1 MTRTSSAG
9 SGGRSRVPVMR
20 GFTLIE
26 LLVVMM
32 ILALVATTVPAMLSR
47 GVGSQLQSSVRELAT
62 GLRWARSE
70 AVSERHSVALWVDT
84 ADKSYLVETRRR
96 RYRLPEEAS
105 VLVNTTERE
114 VRGDLA
120 AIRFY
125 PDGSSSGGSIELGAE
140 GVVFQ
145 VTVDW
150 LTGGVDV
157 ARLGVE

>member
-1 MTRTSSAG
+1 MRAL
-9 SGGRSRVPVMR
+9 R

-32 ILALVATTVPAMLSR
+32 ILALAATTVGPLLSR
-47 GVGSQLQSSVRELAT
+47 GVGSQLQSSVRDLAT

-70 AVSERHSVALWVDT
+70 AVSERRSVALWVDT
-84 ADKSYLVETRRR
+84 ADKSYVFETRRR
-96 RYRLPEEAS
+96 RYRLPEEAD
-105 VLVNTTERE
+105 VLVNTTEHE
-114 VRGDLA
+114 VRDDLA

-150 LTGGVDV
+150 LTGAVAV
-157 ARLGVE
+157 ARLGAE

>member
-1 MTRTSSAG
+1 
-9 SGGRSRVPVMR
+9 MR

-32 ILALVATTVPAMLSR
+32 ILALVVTTVPAMLSR

-70 AVSERHSVALWVDT
+70 AVSERRSVALWVDT
-84 ADKSYLVETRRR
+84 ADKSYVVETRRR
-96 RYRLPEEAS
+96 RYRQPEEAK

-120 AIRFY
+120 AIRF
-125 PDGSSSGGSIELGAE
+125 
-140 GVVFQ
+140 
-145 VTVDW
+145 
-150 LTGGVDV
+150 
-157 ARLGVE
+157 

>member
-1 MTRTSSAG
+1 MRAL
-9 SGGRSRVPVMR
+9 R

-32 ILALVATTVPAMLSR
+32 ILALAATTVGPLLSR
-47 GVGSQLQSSVRELAT
+47 GVGSQLQSSVRDLAT

-70 AVSERHSVALWVDT
+70 AVSGRRSVALWVDT
-84 ADKSYLVETRRR
+84 ADKSYVFETRRR
-96 RYRLPEEAS
+96 RYRLPEEAK
-105 VLVNTTERE
+105 VLVNTAERE
-114 VRGDLA
+114 VRGDVA
-120 AIRFY
+120 GIRFY

-150 LTGGVDV
+150 LTGAVAV
-157 ARLGVE
+157 ARLGAE

>member
-1 MTRTSSAG
+1 MRMRAL
-9 SGGRSRVPVMR
+9 R

-32 ILALVATTVPAMLSR
+32 ILALAATTVGPLLSR
-47 GVGSQLQSSVRELAT
+47 GVGSQLQSSVRDLAT

-70 AVSERHSVALWVDT
+70 AVSGRRSVALWVDT
-84 ADKSYLVETRRR
+84 ADKSYVFETRRR
-96 RYRLPEEAS
+96 RYRLPEEAD

-150 LTGGVDV
+150 LTGAVAV
-157 ARLGVE
+157 ARLGAE